1 MLTISTLKNLR
12 KTSTTACFNPH
23 PIHLSLFKTH
33 QNEPC
38 DFEHSRNP
46 VPCYTFHMIE
56 PSIALYGEAFAKV
69 TASLDELLTKA
80 HVRYAMLV
88 DRKGFVLAHREA
100 LWAPKPPTLDS
111 IATLIAGNAAATSA
125 LAKLLGERRF
135 NELVHQGERIGLY
148 VEEIS
153 DEGLLVVI
161 FDETAPI
168 GRVKLFAKKSIEEI
182 GGLIDSLGS
191 VETTNANLGNDFAL
205 DASALLD
212 DLFKG
217 M

>member
-1 MLTISTLKNLR
+1 MLTIIKLKSLR
-12 KTSTTACFNPH
+12 KSSTTPYFNPH
-23 PIHLSLFKTH
+23 PAHLLLLKLH
-33 QNEPC
+33 QSWLC
-38 DFEHSRNP
+38 DFKHSRNR

>member
-1 MLTISTLKNLR
+1 MLTRIIPKNLR
-12 KTSTTACFNPH
+12 KDSTFRLLNPH
-23 PIHLSLFKTH
+23 STHLFLSQTH
-33 QNEPC
+33 QSSLC
-38 DFEHSRNP
+38 DLTHSRNP
-46 VPCYTFHMIE
+46 APCYTFHMIE

-100 LWAPKPPTLDS
+100 LWAPKPPALDS

-168 GRVKLFAKKSIEEI
+168 GRVKLFAKKAIEEI

-191 VETTNANLGNDFAL
+191 VETTAANLGNEFAL

>member
-1 MLTISTLKNLR
+1 
-12 KTSTTACFNPH
+12 
-23 PIHLSLFKTH
+23 
-33 QNEPC
+33 
-38 DFEHSRNP
+38 
-46 VPCYTFHMIE
+46 MIE